1 MKFLKK
7 HYKFFIFL
15 LVCLVILLI
24 YKNNNKNNLNYTALG
39 DSFAVGEDSYGRIDY
54 GYSDYLKDEL
64 IKQQK
69 LNHYIK
75 SFSQKTMSI
84 ELLYENIVT
93 NKEITLKGKKYNLK
107 QVLRE
112 SSILT
117 LSIGLNDLIYQL
129 SITNNLTDEKLKQ
142 IILEINDSFEK
153 LITEIKKYY
162 PYPIYV
168 VGYYNIDPEN
178 ELLSQA
184 IQLLNQQYQKNSDVI
199 FISTYDMFET
209 NPQYRSNPDN
219 IHPNRLGYQAIADKI
234 LTKIR
239 KKLEN

>member
-184 IQLLNQQYQKNSDVI
+184 IQLLNQQYQKN
-199 FISTYDMFET
+199 
-209 NPQYRSNPDN
+209 YRNS
-219 IHPNRLGYQAIADKI
+219 HPHQFLI
-234 LTKIR
+234 LHHK
-239 KKLEN
+239 